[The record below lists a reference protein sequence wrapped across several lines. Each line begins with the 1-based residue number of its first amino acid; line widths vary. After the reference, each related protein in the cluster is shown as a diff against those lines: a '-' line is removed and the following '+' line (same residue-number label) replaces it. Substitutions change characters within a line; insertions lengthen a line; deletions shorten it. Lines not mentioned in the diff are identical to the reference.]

1 LKIVASFIC
10 FAQFD
15 PQAEWALRM
24 QSSADEAAM
33 EDSARSGQSQRI
45 LQLNDECRE
54 SVYRYLLCLKL
65 APEVAED
72 IVHEAFLRLHQHLQH
87 KKDQNLRA
95 WTFRVAHNLAVS
107 AKRRVGEIQVDMGTL
122 ISLADTRQADDNP
135 NPEEAVIKQELLLCV
150 KQTVFSL
157 PEQQQRCL
165 HLRAEGLRYLEISE
179 PLGMPIPTV
188 AVHLQRAMARVVE
201 KCGE

>member
-1 LKIVASFIC
+1 
-10 FAQFD
+10 
-15 PQAEWALRM
+15 M

-87 KKDQNLRA
+87 KNEKDQNLRA

-122 ISLADTRQADDNP
+122 ISLADTRRADGNP
-135 NPEEAVIKQELLLCV
+135 NPEEAVIKQELLLRV
-150 KQTVFSL
+150 KQTVFRL